1 MNINLEL
8 ISNLL
13 TILIALGFIVLFVY
27 LVFKALFIPVRMN
40 DALIKERDSVKK
52 ELEQIQLEKVN
63 EWEQYKNLMEENDKM
78 RKAYFALKEDQE
90 KLKENIA
97 KISQDKENLQTA
109 LKVAKKDNAKAAKK
123 EAAKET
129 KS

>member
-27 LVFKALFIPVRMN
+27 LIFKALFIPVKMN
-40 DALIKERDSVKK
+40 DALIKEKDKVKK

-63 EWEQYKNLMEENDKM
+63 EWEQYKTLMEENDKM
-78 RKAYFALKEDQE
+78 RKAYFALKEDQA
-90 KLKENIA
+90 KLKENMA
-97 KISQDKENLQTA
+97 KLSQDKENLQTA

-123 EAAKET
+123 EAVKEAK
-129 KS
+129 S

>member
-27 LVFKALFIPVRMN
+27 LIFKALFIPVKMN
-40 DALIKERDSVKK
+40 DALIKEKDKVKK

-63 EWEQYKNLMEENDKM
+63 EWEQYKQLMEENDKM
-78 RKAYFALKEDQE
+78 RKAYFALKEDQA
-90 KLKENIA
+90 KLKENMA
-97 KISQDKENLQTA
+97 KLSQDKENLQTA
-109 LKVAKKDNAKAAKK
+109 LSVAKKSNAKATKK
-123 EAAKET
+123 EAVKET

>member
-27 LVFKALFIPVRMN
+27 LIFKALFIPVKMN
-40 DALIKERDSVKK
+40 DALIKEKDKVKK

-63 EWEQYKNLMEENDKM
+63 EWEQYKQLMEENDKM
-78 RKAYFALKEDQE
+78 RKAYFALKEDQA
-90 KLKENIA
+90 KLKENMA
-97 KISQDKENLQTA
+97 KLSQDKENLQTA
-109 LKVAKKDNAKAAKK
+109 LSVAKKSNAKATKK
-123 EAAKET
+123 EAVKEAK
-129 KS
+129 S

>member
-27 LVFKALFIPVRMN
+27 LIFKALFIPVRMN
-40 DALIKERDSVKK
+40 DALLKEKDKVKK

-78 RKAYFALKEDQE
+78 RKAYFALKEDQA
-90 KLKENIA
+90 KLKENMA
-97 KISQDKENLQTA
+97 KLSQDKENLQTA
-109 LKVAKKDNAKAAKK
+109 LKVAKKDKAKAVKK
-123 EAAKET
+123 EAVKEAK
-129 KS
+129 S